1 MQERGHEDLA
11 KELSLRTKVRMEE
24 EVVNDFRQAVLNG
37 DYKRA
42 RELASRMNI
51 KETSDD
57 FGSQKGIKRVEY
69 EMFE

>member
-1 MQERGHEDLA
+1 
-11 KELSLRTKVRMEE
+11 MEE

-42 RELASRMNI
+42 RELAIRMNI
-51 KETSDD
+51 KETNSDE